1 MADGVA
7 YAVHSFPPPSN
18 GEKPDTESAA
28 LMPSQQLRKKKRIKC
43 VLFGTAFAV
52 FQTAI
57 ILVFVLLIMKYKAPK
72 FRLRSAT
79 FDNFNVVASPSS
91 NASFD
96 ARFNAQLGVKN
107 SNFGPY
113 KYRESKVEFFYGDLV
128 VGEAVVPGS
137 KAGLKSTKKVEVAVR
152 VSSENV
158 TDVKQLGSE
167 LSSGMLRLNVRSKLE
182 GKVTLIFVMKKK
194 KTSELDCILTIHL
207 DKKTF
212 QDITCK

>member
-1 MADGVA
+1 MADG
-7 YAVHSFPPPSN
+7 
-18 GEKPDTESAA
+18 EKPATESAA
-28 LMPSQQLRKKKRIKC
+28 LMPSEELRKKKRIKC
-43 VLFGTAFAV
+43 VLFGAAFAV
-52 FQTAI
+52 FQTAV

-79 FDNFNVVASPSS
+79 FDNLNVVAAPS

-96 ARFNAQLGVKN
+96 ARLNVQLGVKN

-113 KYRESKVEFFYGDLV
+113 KYRESKVEFSYGEFV

-137 KAGLKSTKKVEVAVR
+137 KAALKSTKKVEVAVR
-152 VSSENV
+152 LSSENV
-158 TDVKQLGSE
+158 TNVKQLGSE

-182 GKVTLIFVMKKK
+182 GKVTLIFVMKKR
-194 KTSELDCILTIHL
+194 KTSEMDCILAIHL
-207 DKKTF
+207 DKKEF